1 MNEIENLVNCVD
13 LQNATVGLRKDGII
27 HIYFKSNCEIS
38 GILKHRILISINKM
52 TEQNK
57 KYPIILEAGD
67 FISVSRK
74 EWKNILNMQ
83 ELELANSFTVYVQ
96 NLGQRLIADHFRKNK
111 IHQKP
116 FQVVK
121 CFNEGIQKS
130 LVNMN

>member
-1 MNEIENLVNCVD
+1 
-13 LQNATVGLRKDGII
+13 
-27 HIYFKSNCEIS
+27 
-38 GILKHRILISINKM
+38 M

-83 ELELANSFTVYVQ
+83 ELELANSFTLYVQ